1 MILVIGEA
9 LIDLIGHESS
19 GQGSGQSYQPVV
31 GGANAN
37 VALALAKADV
47 PQRFLAR
54 ISQDYFGQ
62 TIRNHLE
69 SNGVDLSL
77 SVKAEEQT
85 TLAIAAIDATG
96 VANYS
101 FYVNGT
107 ADWAW
112 DATELPEI
120 DAVQSMR
127 ATAIQFGCLT
137 TAIAP
142 GSKVV
147 AAWISKMHSWGE
159 ITLSHDVN
167 IRPSLGLKRLSELER
182 VLKINDH
189 SHIIKAS
196 DADIEWLFDLEA
208 GADLTDI
215 VERWTRGGK
224 VLIVTKGGDGV
235 VVYRGSHVIEV
246 PAEKIKL
253 ADTVGAGDTFM
264 ANFLAKLSDL
274 DALGSE
280 PLARLSALTPDE
292 LRSAAEYATTAAAI
306 VCERVGCQPPTRAE
320 VEARLKRSMAT

>member
-9 LIDLIGHESS
+9 LIDLIGHEGSD
-19 GQGSGQSYQPVV
+19 QGYDPVV

-37 VALALAKADV
+37 VALALSRADI
-47 PQRFLAR
+47 PQRLLAR
-54 ISQDYFGQ
+54 ISKDSFGQ
-62 TIRNHLE
+62 IIRNHLE

-77 SVKAEEQT
+77 SIEAEEQT
-85 TLAIAAIDATG
+85 TLAIATIDSAG

-101 FYVNGT
+101 FYMSGT

-112 DATELPEI
+112 NARELPEI
-120 DAVQSMR
+120 GKVHRMK

-142 GSKVV
+142 GSQVV
-147 AAWISKMHSWGE
+147 ANWISRMDYWGE

-167 IRPSLGLKRLSELER
+167 IRPSLGLRRLSELER
-182 VLKINDH
+182 VLKLNDY

-196 DADIEWLFDLEA
+196 NADIEWLFDLEA

-224 VLIVTKGGDGV
+224 MLIITRGSDGV
-235 VVYRGSHVIEV
+235 VVYRGNHVIEV
-246 PAEKIKL
+246 PAEKVKL
-253 ADTVGAGDTFM
+253 VDTVGAGDTFM
-264 ANFLAKLSDL
+264 ANFIAKLSDL
-274 DALGSE
+274 DALGVE
-280 PLARLSALTPDE
+280 PAAKLDALTSDE
-292 LRSAAEYATTAAAI
+292 LRSAAEYATAAAAI

-320 VEARLKRSMAT
+320 VEARLQA